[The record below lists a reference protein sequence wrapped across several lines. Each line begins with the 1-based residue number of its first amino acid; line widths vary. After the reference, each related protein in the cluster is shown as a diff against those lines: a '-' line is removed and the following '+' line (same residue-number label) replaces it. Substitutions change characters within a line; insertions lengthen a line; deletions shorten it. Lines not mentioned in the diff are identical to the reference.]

1 MRKWSG
7 TFVSTSIKPFYLYWY
22 KVTTSTFEI
31 NSSNMLFKNIIYTM
45 RPKKGKVHAK
55 NSLDLL
61 VDTKMILNNNNNG
74 NCKITDLTL

>member
-1 MRKWSG
+1 
-7 TFVSTSIKPFYLYWY
+7 
-22 KVTTSTFEI
+22 
-31 NSSNMLFKNIIYTM
+31 M

>member
-1 MRKWSG
+1 
-7 TFVSTSIKPFYLYWY
+7 
-22 KVTTSTFEI
+22 
-31 NSSNMLFKNIIYTM
+31 MLFKNIIYTM